1 MENNQNF
8 LSLLKPQN
16 VFQNKLRLGPQ
27 EDGGYV
33 SSEFVLDNCSA
44 LFTYGVGH
52 DTRYEEDFVKKYNK
66 PVYLFDHTL
75 GHASW
80 ERDLMKFTPEGLG
93 TTENCAHVYEHCQR
107 FNITEPILLKVDVE
121 GYEYEYFDIA
131 DIQKISDLAM
141 GLLLEVHW
149 IDGTTQREGFI
160 NIMNKLSPYFVL
172 NHVHSNV
179 WGGQWEY
186 EGLTVP
192 KVLELSFVN
201 KKYVQNS
208 EPDTQDYPIQGL
220 DFSNNPNVEDFKLE
234 FLKHV

>member
-1 MENNQNF
+1 MKNNQNF
-8 LSLLKPQN
+8 LRLLKPQN

-75 GHASW
+75 GHGSW

-93 TTENCAHVYEHCQR
+93 TTENCAHVYEHYQR

-149 IDGTTQREGFI
+149 IDGTSQREGFI

-186 EGLTVP
+186 GGLTVP

-201 KKYVQNS
+201 RRYIQNS
-208 EPDTQDYPIQGL
+208 EPDTQDYPIDGL

-234 FLKHV
+234 FLKHI